1 MLIVVRNVA
10 TAALACSVATS
21 SWCALQASQGRTSK
35 NSMDTQNQT
44 STFFPTEGNKLQ
56 CLCPLSFVKN
66 LSSDQKKIWLSP
78 LRLGEHDA
86 VWLLPA
92 GIVSAGLITSDHRV
106 MQQVSHSPQRLKYSR
121 DFSNAGTAALL
132 GTAGG
137 FYLWGGIT
145 KNDHHRET
153 GLLAGEALVNGTIV
167 AEALKLVTQRP
178 RPESDNGRG
187 RFGAGGSSFP
197 SEHALAAW
205 SIATVIAHEYPGP
218 LTKLLAYGAASAVS
232 VSRVTGREHFMSD
245 AVIGSA
251 LGWAIG
257 RQVYRTHHDPG
268 LAGASRSTLEPEE
281 PHRLRPPAEF
291 ASPYVPLD
299 SWVYG
304 VFDRLA
310 ALGYA
315 PSAFASVRP
324 WTRMECARLTGEAGE
339 LLAGGENRQSDAGRL
354 YAALQTEFAA
364 EQVGEQDAKQA
375 AKQERWGGSETSGV
389 RVESIS
395 ARYIGIAGVPLA
407 DGYHFGQTLVNDYGR
422 PYGQGSNVVTGT
434 SGWASAGPMALYVR
448 GEYQHVALL
457 PVYDAAVQQLIG
469 AVDFTLPPSPALVR
483 ASDQFR
489 LLDAYAA
496 WNFKS
501 VQLSVGRQS
510 LWWGPNRDGP
520 LMYSNNA
527 EPMDMIRLSK
537 TSPWRLPSFLSWL
550 GPMRWEFFGGLMAGH
565 YHPAHPAVDG
575 QKISFK
581 PTPNLEFGFSRTIV
595 FRPVTLNMLWIG
607 FVSLGDNARTIPGTP
622 LDVGDRRGGF
632 DFSYRVPGLRRWLVA
647 YNDGLTDDD
656 VSPLAS
662 PHRSI
667 MNPGIYLPQ
676 IPKIPKLD
684 LRIETPFSD
693 TPAVAKYNG
702 HFFYWNSAFRDSY
715 TNRGNL
721 LGSWVGRQGH
731 GTQLWSTYWFSSR
744 NTLEFGYREAAV
756 DREFIPSGGHIR
768 DFSVRATFLTG
779 SGFEVSTFIQ
789 HERWN
794 FPVLLL
800 HSESDTT
807 ASVQLTYRP
816 KPGKMLRFRQP

>member
-1 MLIVVRNVA
+1 MLIVVRHMA
-10 TAALACSVATS
+10 TAALACLVATS
-21 SWCALQASQGRTSK
+21 SWCAPQDGQDRVSK
-35 NSMDTQNQT
+35 NSTDSQNQT
-44 STFFPTEGNKLQ
+44 SAFFPTVEGNTLR

-66 LSSDQKKIWLSP
+66 LSSDQKTIWLSP
-78 LRLGEHDA
+78 LRLRERDTA
-86 VWLLPA
+86 WLLPF
-92 GIVSAGLITSDHRV
+92 GIISAGLLASDHHF
-106 MQQVSHSPQRLKYSR
+106 MQQVSHSPQRLRYSR
-121 DFSNAGTAALL
+121 DFGNAGTAALL

-145 KNDHHRET
+145 ENNHHRET

-167 AEALKLVTQRP
+167 AETLKLVTQRP
-178 RPESDNGRG
+178 RPEYDNGRG
-187 RFGAGGSSFP
+187 RFGRGGSSFP

-205 SIATVIAHEYPGP
+205 SIATVIAHEYPGT
-218 LTKLLAYGAASAVS
+218 LTKLLAYGGASAVS
-232 VSRVTGREHFMSD
+232 VSRVTGRKHFVSD

-251 LGWAIG
+251 MGWAIG
-257 RQVYRTHHDPG
+257 RQVYRAHHDPTLG
-268 LAGASRSTLEPEE
+268 GASRSAVEPEK
-281 PHRLRPPAEF
+281 PQLPRAAAEF

-310 ALGYA
+310 ALGYS

-324 WTRMECARLTGEAGE
+324 WTRMECARLTGEVGE
-339 LLAGGENRQSDAGRL
+339 LLAGGEKHPSDAVRL

-364 EQVGEQDAKQA
+364 EQ
-375 AKQERWGGSETSGV
+375 ERWGGSGTSGF
-389 RVESIS
+389 RVESIYT
-395 ARYIGIAGVPLA
+395 RYVGITGVPLA

-422 PYGQGSNVVTGT
+422 PYGPGSNVLSGA
-434 SGWASAGPMALYVR
+434 SGWASAGPVALYVR
-448 GEYQHVALL
+448 GEYQHAAVL
-457 PVYDAAVQQLIG
+457 PAYDTAVQQLIG
-469 AVDFTLPPSPALVR
+469 AVDFTQPPSPTPAR
-483 ASDQFR
+483 AIDQFR
-489 LLDAYAA
+489 LLDAYVA

-520 LMYSNNA
+520 LMYSDNA
-527 EPMDMIRLSK
+527 EPMDMVRLSK
-537 TSPWRLPSFLSWL
+537 TSPWRLPGFFSWL
-550 GPMRWEFFGGLMAGH
+550 GPMRWEFFFGLMAGH
-565 YHPAHPAVDG
+565 QHPAHPAVDG

-595 FRPVTLNMLWIG
+595 FRPVTLNMLWRG
-607 FVSLGDNARTIPGTP
+607 FISVGDNVRTIPGSP

-632 DFSYRVPGLRRWLVA
+632 DFSYRIPGLRKWLVV
-647 YNDGLTDDD
+647 YNDALTDDNP
-656 VSPLAS
+656 SPLSA

-684 LRIETPFSD
+684 LRVETPFSD

-721 LGSWVGRQGH
+721 LGSWVGRQGR
-731 GTQLWSTYWFSSR
+731 GTQLWSTYWLSPR
-744 NTLEFGYREAAV
+744 NTLELGYREAGV

-768 DFSVRATFLTG
+768 DFTVRATFLVG
-779 SGFEVSTFIQ
+779 SAFDVSTFVQ
-789 HERWN
+789 HERWT
-794 FPVLLL
+794 FPVLSP

-807 ASVQLTYRP
+807 ATVQLNYRP
-816 KPGKMLRFRQP
+816 RRGKTLRVAQP

>member
-1 MLIVVRNVA
+1 MLIVVRHLA
-10 TAALACSVATS
+10 TAVLACLVATS
-21 SWCALQASQGRTSK
+21 GWCAPQARQGRASK
-35 NSMDTQNQT
+35 NSGDPQNQT
-44 STFFPTEGNKLQ
+44 SVFFPTAEVNKLQ

-78 LRLGEHDA
+78 LRLRQQDA
-86 VWLLPA
+86 TWLLPV
-92 GIVSAGLITSDHRV
+92 GIVSAGLIASDHYV
-106 MQQVSHSPQRLKYSR
+106 TQQVSHSAQRLKYSR

-145 KNDHHRET
+145 KNDHQRET
-153 GLLAGEALVNGTIV
+153 GSLAGEALVNGTIV

-178 RPESDNGRG
+178 RPESDKGRG
-187 RFGAGGSSFP
+187 RFGLGGASFP

-218 LTKLLAYGAASAVS
+218 LTKLLVYGAASAVS
-232 VSRVTGREHFMSD
+232 VSRVTGREHFVSD

-257 RQVYRTHHDPG
+257 RQVYRAYHDPALG
-268 LAGASRSTLEPEE
+268 GASRSTVEPEN
-281 PHRLRPPAEF
+281 PQPPRAPAEF

-299 SWVYG
+299 SWVYV

-310 ALGYA
+310 GLGYA

-324 WTRMECARLTGEAGE
+324 WTRMECARLMGEVGE
-339 LLAGGENRQSDAGRL
+339 LLAGGEDHQSDAGRL

-364 EQVGEQDAKQA
+364 EQA
-375 AKQERWGGSETSGV
+375 AEQERWAGSGTSGV
-389 RVESIS
+389 RVESIYE
-395 ARYIGIAGVPLA
+395 RYIGIAGVPLA
-407 DGYHFGQTLVNDYGR
+407 DGYHFGQTLVNEYGR
-422 PYGQGSNVVTGT
+422 PYGQGSNVLSGA

-448 GEYQHVALL
+448 GEYQHAALL
-457 PVYDAAVQQLIG
+457 PAYSAAVQQLIG
-469 AVDFTLPPSPALVR
+469 AVDFTLPPSPTA
-483 ASDQFR
+483 AAQAIDQFR

-501 VQLSVGRQS
+501 IQLSVGRQS

-520 LMYSNNA
+520 LTYSDNA

-565 YHPAHPAVDG
+565 HHPAHPGVDG

-595 FRPVTLNMLWIG
+595 FRPVTLHMFWRG
-607 FVSLGDNARTIPGTP
+607 FISVGDNARTIPGSP

-632 DFSYRVPGLRRWLVA
+632 DFSYRVPGLRRWLVV

-656 VSPLAS
+656 VSPLAA

-667 MNPGIYLPQ
+667 MTPGIYLPQ
-676 IPKIPKLD
+676 IPKIAKLD
-684 LRIETPFSD
+684 FRVETPFSD

-721 LGSWVGRQGH
+721 LGSWVGRQGR
-731 GTQLWSTYWFSSR
+731 GTQLWSTYWFSPR
-744 NTLEFGYREAAV
+744 NTVELGYREAAV

-768 DFSVRATFLTG
+768 DFTVRATFLVG
-779 SGFEVSTFIQ
+779 SGFDVSTFVQ

-794 FPVLLL
+794 FPVLSAR
-800 HSESDTT
+800 SESDTT
-807 ASVQLTYRP
+807 ASIQLTYRP
-816 KPGKMLRFRQP
+816 KPGKMLRFRHP